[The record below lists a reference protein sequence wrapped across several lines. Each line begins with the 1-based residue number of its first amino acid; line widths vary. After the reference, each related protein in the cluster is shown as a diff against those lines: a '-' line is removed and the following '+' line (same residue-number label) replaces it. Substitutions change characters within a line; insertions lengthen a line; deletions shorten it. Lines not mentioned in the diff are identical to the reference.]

1 VGASQIEMAKR
12 AISGHLL
19 AAVMVTLGSVTSDLT
34 YGLIAVFGIAP
45 FMEKPGVLAAFNVL
59 GVLILW
65 ALGFRTLKQSRKP
78 ADLLLVRSK
87 LRSGHWSFVTGLL
100 LSASNPPMILS
111 WLLGVAMAK
120 HIGLASPFPWSDKL
134 LYVAGGA
141 LGLGSY
147 LVIVGALVYR
157 IKRTIS
163 PEALGRVYFWL
174 GISLF
179 GLSGY
184 FIYGVTRYFVTR

>member
-1 VGASQIEMAKR
+1 MAKR
-12 AISGHLL
+12 AISGHLR
-19 AAVMVTLGSVTSDLT
+19 AAVMVTLGSVTSDLI

-45 FMEKPGVLAAFNVL
+45 FLEEPGVLAAFNVL

-78 ADLLLVRSK
+78 ADLLATRTK
-87 LRSGHWSFVTGLL
+87 LKSGRWSFVTGLL

-120 HIGLASPFPWSDKL
+120 HIGLASPFPWNDKL

-147 LVIVGALVYR
+147 LIIVGALMYR

-163 PEALGRVYFWL
+163 PHAIGRIYFWL

-179 GLSGY
+179 ALSFY
-184 FIYGVTRYFVTR
+184 FIYGASRYFLNR